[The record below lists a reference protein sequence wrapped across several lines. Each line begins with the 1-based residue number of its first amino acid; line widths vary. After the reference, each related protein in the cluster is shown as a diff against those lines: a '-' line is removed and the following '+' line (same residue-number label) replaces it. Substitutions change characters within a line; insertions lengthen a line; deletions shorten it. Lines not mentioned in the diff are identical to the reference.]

1 MGENG
6 ETISD
11 SGSEAS
17 APSKKIIIQVT
28 KPLSAEEIAGLTP
41 QVRSDRTLFQKGKCH
56 YSIFEPVI
64 RAYASVNGGLMPR
77 SSDVPD
83 FEVPNPHDDITLDSR
98 VEAYF
103 IAAKMY
109 HESEAT
115 EPNKDRGDISRE
127 RELAHEYEVAAEA
140 VHRGVADPA
149 STKILHRHLS
159 DLLMVGGS
167 SGADIMAS
175 KKYQYA
181 EKISAMYEERFPL
194 VEEKQTGA
202 VAAGKAFFTSIA
214 GRFGLKK

>member
-11 SGSEAS
+11 SKLQTSI
-17 APSKKIIIQVT
+17 PSKKIVIQVT
-28 KPLSAEEIAGLTP
+28 KPLSTEEIVGLTP
-41 QVRSDRTLFQKGKCH
+41 QVRSDRTLFQKGRCH

-64 RAYASVNGGLMPR
+64 QAYASANGGLMPR

-83 FEVPNPHDDITLDSR
+83 FEVPNPYDDITLDSR

-103 IAAKMY
+103 VAAKMY
-109 HESEAT
+109 HESEAA
-115 EPNKDRGDISRE
+115 EPNKDKGDIAGE
-127 RELAHEYEVAAEA
+127 RELAHEYKVAAEA
-140 VHRGVADPA
+140 VHRGMADPA

-167 SGADIMAS
+167 SGADIMAN

-181 EKISAMYEERFPL
+181 EKISAMYEERFPV
-194 VEEKQTGA
+194 VEEKQTGV
-202 VAAGKAFFTSIA
+202 VATGKAFFTSIA
-214 GRFGLKK
+214 GRFG